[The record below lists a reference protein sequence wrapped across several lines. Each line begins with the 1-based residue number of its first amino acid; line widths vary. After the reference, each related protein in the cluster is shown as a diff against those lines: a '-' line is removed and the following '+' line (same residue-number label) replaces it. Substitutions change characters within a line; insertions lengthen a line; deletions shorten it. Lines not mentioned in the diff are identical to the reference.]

1 MSSTG
6 YNENSWSTEELERRV
21 KLYQTPKGHFDPTK
35 IYVST
40 MADVAF
46 VGALI
51 LAALIFVAE
60 FFIFLALGKV
70 WTSEH
75 FVAMGMFEI
84 YPLIFAGLIG
94 LYVFGHRYDE
104 TVKYY
109 QYKKALRA
117 RKQSEVSHGEVK
129 KFA

>member
-1 MSSTG
+1 
-6 YNENSWSTEELERRV
+6 
-21 KLYQTPKGHFDPTK
+21 
-35 IYVST
+35 
-40 MADVAF
+40 MADVSF

-51 LAALIFVAE
+51 LAALIFVGE
-60 FFIFLALGKV
+60 FFIFLALGKL
-70 WTSEH
+70 WASEH

-84 YPLIFAGLIG
+84 YPLIFAAIIG

-109 QYKKALRA
+109 RYKRILKA
-117 RKQSEVSHGEVK
+117 RKQSEVSHGQVE